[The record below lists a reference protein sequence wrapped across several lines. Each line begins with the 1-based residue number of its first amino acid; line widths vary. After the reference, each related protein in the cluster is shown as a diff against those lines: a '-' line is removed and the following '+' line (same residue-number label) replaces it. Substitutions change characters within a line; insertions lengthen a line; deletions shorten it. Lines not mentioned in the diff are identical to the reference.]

1 MRIIYAW
8 HLSVVAHLIKKKI
21 IHAIKLMNVESKDD
35 LMNHFREEQQFTQL
49 SSGLSESFHTR
60 ECDKDKII
68 QFLEVIGV

>member
-1 MRIIYAW
+1 
-8 HLSVVAHLIKKKI
+8 
-21 IHAIKLMNVESKDD
+21 MNVESKDD